1 MESVLKYSGHMSNE
15 QSLSILKR
23 LVCQAGAK
31 WVGVQETIH
40 PLPFLLMFNSP
51 ETDSTLAIKLQPDMT
66 PREIVEAVQK
76 RLAESNK
83 QFAKGRKK

>member
-1 MESVLKYSGHMSNE
+1 MESVPKYYGQMSNE

-31 WVGVQETIH
+31 WVGVQETIP
-40 PLPFLLMFNSP
+40 PLPFLLLFNSP

-66 PREIVEAVQK
+66 KREIVEAVQK
-76 RLAESNK
+76 RLAASNAE
-83 QFAKGRKK
+83 FAKGRKK